1 MITYSKQ
8 TPQKFVTMK
17 NHNKENTAYLNFIQD
32 LKDILT
38 DFDISLLSKSWCL
51 SVYHKKGD
59 ADISIPFFIYNIL
72 TTIPSKTLESYFLKY
87 VLIF

>member
-1 MITYSKQ
+1 MPNLITYSKQ

-38 DFDISLLSKSWCL
+38 DFDISLLSKS
-51 SVYHKKGD
+51 
-59 ADISIPFFIYNIL
+59 
-72 TTIPSKTLESYFLKY
+72 
-87 VLIF
+87 